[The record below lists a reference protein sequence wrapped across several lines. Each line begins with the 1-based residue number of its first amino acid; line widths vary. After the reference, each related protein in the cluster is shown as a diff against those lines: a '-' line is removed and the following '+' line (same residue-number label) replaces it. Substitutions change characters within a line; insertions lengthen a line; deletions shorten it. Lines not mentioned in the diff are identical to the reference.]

1 MIELPFVSVIV
12 PVWNSSDLIGKCLT
26 ALAGQDYPRD
36 RFEVIVVDNGSTDD
50 SVEVVRSFAGV
61 RLLVE
66 PEPGSYRARN
76 VGLKAATG
84 EYVAF
89 TDADCVPDIGWLSG
103 LVDAVL
109 SHPEAGIVAGKI
121 ELFAIDGDGWD
132 ACMKYERIFAFN
144 QERNVRWNFCVTA
157 SWLSP
162 RQFLSGLGGFRD
174 DLRSGGDTECSR
186 RVAATGRSVVYA
198 PGSITR
204 HPARS
209 RFDALMNKR
218 RRVVGGRV
226 KTRRHSPAK
235 LGMILVAETGR
246 DIIRAGRAVEFS
258 WLDRFKVSLVTC
270 LLGIISV
277 IEMTRVACGGAPRR
291 S

>member
-1 MIELPFVSVIV
+1 MSGLPYISVVV
-12 PVWNSSDLIGKCLT
+12 PVWNSPELIAKCLA
-26 ALAGQDYPRD
+26 ALEAQTYPRE
-36 RFEVIVVDNGSTDD
+36 RFEVIVVDNGSTDATA
-50 SVEVVRSFAGV
+50 EVVRGFAGV
-61 RLLVE
+61 TLLSE
-66 PEPGSYRARN
+66 PLPGSYRARN
-76 VGLKAATG
+76 VGLKAAKG

-89 TDADCVPDIGWLSG
+89 TDADCVPDSGWLSG

-109 SHPEAGIVAGKI
+109 SHPEAGIIAGKI
-121 ELFAIDGDGWD
+121 ELFAVDGDGSD

-162 RQFLSGLGGFRD
+162 RKLLTDMGGFRD

-186 RVAATGRSVVYA
+186 RITATGRSIVYA
-198 PGSITR
+198 PSSITR

-235 LGMILVAETGR
+235 LGMILIAETGR